1 MGHVLSRSLAAVGML
16 TISLSGLA
24 DPVTI
29 VQPFMNLENDGI
41 NSLGFAAGDFLRIGA
56 TSVTPN
62 FDDGTFGYG
71 TTTNLLTN
79 QPVSRTIYFDPG
91 PAIPNFFARYLTD
104 NPALYGPWVLTFVN
118 GSQSNQAVVSLPAG
132 QTQAPFVNSIT
143 LSGTSQNPTFSWTP
157 PSGTAVNGYRINI
170 YDKSLISNTNNGDVA
185 SANLQP
191 STTSFTVNAS
201 DFTAPGYSFQLGR
214 NYSISID
221 LIQTKDDSSSNL
233 ANSNVAAISRAYADF
248 TPSATSG
255 PPVNLPVTLVN
266 GQFQFNIAVVPGQT
280 YYIDPAVAAG
290 YDYRI
295 GAGNPDFKSVVL
307 PTNVGDGLYDIYGI
321 GPGNQTTL
329 LAHDW
334 AGGTVFDFAGNGVSA
349 FRVSGID
356 PADGLDPA
364 DVTAFV
370 TGLTFEG
377 SGLFTGTQTPLV
389 VNLTAVPEPC
399 VWCLMLLSL
408 PLIFRG
414 LRGRVSNRETHF
426 ARSPRSDKR
435 LIMRRL
441 FVMIPML
448 AALPLAFAAPGFDGK
463 WGVSFGQ
470 STRMSGEVTISDG
483 TGTWTVYGGGG
494 ASKNNPCLNKRFP
507 AVVKSVTDAE
517 VTIDID
523 GNSVLKGCLTETLVL
538 HPGADG
544 AWTGMLGSGL
554 AMTWARE

>member
-1 MGHVLSRSLAAVGML
+1 MSHTLSRSLVAVGML
-16 TISLSGLA
+16 TIALSGLA
-24 DPVTI
+24 DPVAI

-41 NSLGFAAGDFLRIGA
+41 NSLGFAAGNFLRIGA

-79 QPVSRTIYFDPG
+79 QSVSQTIYFDPG
-91 PAIPNFFARYLTD
+91 PAIPNFFARYLAD
-104 NPALYGPWVLTFVN
+104 NPALYGPWTLKFVN
-118 GSQSNQAVVSLPAG
+118 GSESSQTVVSLPKG

-157 PSGTAVNGYRINI
+157 PPGTVVNGYRVNI
-170 YDKSLISNTNNGDVA
+170 YDKSLISVTNNGEVA
-185 SANLQP
+185 SANLQ
-191 STTSFTVNAS
+191 STSFTVKAS
-201 DFTAPGYSFQLGR
+201 DFTVLGYSFQLGR

-266 GQFQFNIAVVPGQT
+266 GQFQFNIAVVPGQI
-280 YYIDPAVAAG
+280 YYIDPAVATG

-307 PTNVGDGLYDIYGI
+307 PTNVGDGLYDIYGL
-321 GPGNQTTL
+321 GTGNQTTL

-334 AGGTVFDFAGNGVSA
+334 AGGALFDFAGDGVSA

-356 PADGLDPA
+356 PAAGLDPA

-377 SGLFTGTQTPLV
+377 SGVFTGTQTPLV
-389 VNLTAVPEPC
+389 TNLTAVPEPQR
-399 VWCLMLLSL
+399 WCLMLLGLSL
-408 PLIFRG
+408 IGRG
-414 LRGRVSNRETHF
+414 LVSTGGRSSRKAHF
-426 ARSPRSDKR
+426 
-435 LIMRRL
+435 
-441 FVMIPML
+441 
-448 AALPLAFAAPGFDGK
+448 G
-463 WGVSFGQ
+463 
-470 STRMSGEVTISDG
+470 
-483 TGTWTVYGGGG
+483 
-494 ASKNNPCLNKRFP
+494 
-507 AVVKSVTDAE
+507 
-517 VTIDID
+517 
-523 GNSVLKGCLTETLVL
+523 
-538 HPGADG
+538 
-544 AWTGMLGSGL
+544 
-554 AMTWARE
+554 